1 MTTIRDMVR
10 VTAAN
15 PNLITDPTNPTNPN
29 STDPTLLILT
39 GTSSVLPISRYR

>member
-1 MTTIRDMVR
+1 MVR
-10 VTAAN
+10 DTAAN